1 MDEADLRDAGCAA
14 ELAKRC
20 GELEAAGRTDECLQL
35 LRRHRA
41 ELVVALHEAQRPIDV
56 CDWIIHTLQKRS
68 A

>member
-1 MDEADLRDAGCAA
+1 MNQTDLCDAGCGE
-14 ELAKRC
+14 ELAALCDR
-20 GELEAAGRTDECLQL
+20 LESSGHTDECLRL

-56 CDWIIHTLQKRS
+56 CDWIIRNLEKKS